1 MKPYLYGLALGVMA
15 GALCTGCRAT
25 RVATHT
31 IENDSVRVEIIE
43 RIKYVVDTVEVAV
56 PYYHEQR
63 ETRDTMSFLENPFAL
78 SSAAISGGTL
88 YHSLQT
94 IPRTWRVQIKKPIL
108 RRDSL
113 VYRNFHSTNTV
124 EVPAELTKMQ
134 RFAITGF
141 WSIVGAAGL
150 LLAYQLLKLWRR
162 IKPF

>member
-1 MKPYLYGLALGVMA
+1 MKPRLYRLALGVMA
-15 GALCTGCRAT
+15 CALCVSCRAT
-25 RVATHT
+25 RVTTQT
-31 IENDSVRVEIIE
+31 IESDSVRVEIVE

-63 ETRDTMSFLENPFAL
+63 ETRDTMSFLENPF
-78 SSAAISGGTL
+78 SRSTAAISGGTL

-94 IPRTWRVQIKKPIL
+94 IPRTWRVKFQKPIL
-108 RRDSL
+108 RRDSV

-141 WSIVGAAGL
+141 WSIVGAVGFL
-150 LLAYQLLKLWRR
+150 LIYQLLKLWKNL
-162 IKPF
+162 I

>member
-1 MKPYLYGLALGVMA
+1 MA

-25 RVATHT
+25 RVATQT
-31 IENDSVRVEIIE
+31 IESDSVRVEIVE

-63 ETRDTMSFLENPFAL
+63 ETRDTMSFLETPFAL

-108 RRDSL
+108 RRDSV
-113 VYRNFHSTNTV
+113 VYRNFYRDV
-124 EVPAELTKMQ
+124 EVEVERELSRLQ
-134 RFAITGF
+134 RFQINGF
-141 WSIVGAAGL
+141 WGMLVVVVILIL
-150 LLAYQLLKLWRR
+150 LRMGGRA
-162 IKPF
+162 